1 MNPDLAVLQ
10 QLVELFQKGGPWTM
24 LVITL
29 IMYWKKDN
37 ELRKLYL
44 RVIDMATVQAGISA
58 KTEMTISSLTG
69 TLSTALEKWRE

>member
-1 MNPDLAVLQ
+1 VHVDLTLLAQFVDL
-10 QLVELFQKGGPWTM
+10 LKTGGPWTLLAVM
-24 LVITL
+24 IV
-29 IMYWKKDN
+29 MYVRKDA
-37 ELRKLYL
+37 ELRRLYL